1 VVVEAPQEFV
11 ERLRAAFEGR
21 LRIRWSASAR
31 EFQIEQRVARGLIN
45 FPAVLSDDEQIRLRD
60 GYFYVMSIRAGDR
73 MPCPRCEAILSVP
86 VREVKELS
94 CTRCRTNGLEHRV
107 AAGFFPLDDTLITY
121 LKAIDP
127 LRGASRELRA
137 KVDAHNA
144 AFTAQQRQAVL
155 DKTYAAGADDFNRIA
170 GIPNVGYT
178 GPAPMW
184 ADAPVTSIAK

>member
-1 VVVEAPQEFV
+1 MEAPQTFV
-11 ERLRAAFEGR
+11 DRLRDTFEGR
-21 LRIRWSASAR
+21 LRIRWSHASN

-45 FPAVLSDDEQIRLRD
+45 FPMALSDDEHIRLRD
-60 GYFYVMSIRAGDR
+60 GYFYVMSIRSGDR
-73 MPCPRCEAILSVP
+73 MPCPRCHAQLTVP

-94 CTRCRTNGLEHRV
+94 CDRCKAAGLEHRV

-121 LKAIDP
+121 LKAMDP

-137 KVDAHNA
+137 KVDAYNA
-144 AFTAQQRQAVL
+144 RHTEAQRQAVL
-155 DKTYAAGADDFNRIA
+155 DKAYAAGADDFNRIA

-184 ADAPVTSIAK
+184 ADAPAPALAK